1 MSNKKENEKEALR
14 SKEAILKDLEGLKR
28 TSKSSVEIALS
39 MTTAVVEDLIRRL
52 RQTYP
57 SETERSI
64 LLRAREIL
72 YSKDGGSDQKRL

>member
-39 MTTAVVEDLIRRL
+39 MTTAVVEDLIQRL

-72 YSKDGGSDQKRL
+72 YGKDEGFDQKRL